1 MVRWSWRLFRREW
14 RQQVLVLV
22 LITVAVAVTVAA
34 ASAAY
39 NMAPSGDA
47 GFGTA
52 SHRLTV
58 EASDREE
65 LAVEVD
71 AIEGWF
77 ATTEQIRTEF
87 ATVPGSAQD
96 VLVRA
101 QDPSGPF
108 GSPLLDLR
116 VGLYPSAHDEV
127 AVTDELAD
135 TYGVDVGETIEL
147 GDRTWSVVGIVEN
160 PEDLRDEFALV
171 APTAPLTADTVEVL
185 VDTSDDHARRGPRA
199 AATP

>member
-1 MVRWSWRLFRREW
+1 MSERGRKDGRRASGGGLAARRAVVRWSWRLFRREW

-39 NMAPSGDA
+39 NMAPSGQA

-58 EASDREE
+58 EASDRDE

-87 ATVPGSAQD
+87 ATVPGSAED

-108 GSPLLDLR
+108 GSRCSTCAPASTR
-116 VGLYPSAHDEV
+116 PPTTRSRSPTSWPRRTASTSAT
-127 AVTDELAD
+127 ASSSVTA
-135 TYGVDVGETIEL
+135 
-147 GDRTWSVVGIVEN
+147 
-160 PEDLRDEFALV
+160 
-171 APTAPLTADTVEVL
+171 
-185 VDTSDDHARRGPRA
+185 RGPWSGSSRTPRTS
-199 AATP
+199 ATSSPWWRRRRR